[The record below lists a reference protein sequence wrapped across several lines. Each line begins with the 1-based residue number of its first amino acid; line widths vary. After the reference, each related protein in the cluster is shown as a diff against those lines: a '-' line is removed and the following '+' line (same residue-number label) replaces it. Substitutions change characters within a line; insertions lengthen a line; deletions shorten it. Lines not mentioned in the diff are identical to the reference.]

1 MRRRGGVNP
10 ALVRGCFLHKA
21 NTSSSNLSVEIL
33 ETTAGNSRSD
43 GQIWEQS
50 NVEVPLEDPSD
61 YKGASSPA
69 QVADGTAVSSMNDEG
84 VGRGE

>member
-1 MRRRGGVNP
+1 M
-10 ALVRGCFLHKA
+10 LLHKA

-33 ETTAGNSRSD
+33 ETTAGNSHSD

-50 NVEVPLEDPSD
+50 NVEDPYD
-61 YKGASSPA
+61 YERLSSLA
-69 QVADGTAVSSMNDEG
+69 QVADRTAVSSVNDEG